1 MVIKSQSFHASVKS
15 NMFQVFQ
22 NEANKTTEP
31 RRFSGK
37 IKKLQF
43 SKKWLFRLLV
53 WTNFLRCATSLL
65 IFLLHDSS
73 SITKNL
79 EKSEKFK
86 IFSRLGLRKFSRKS
100 DKKEWRGD
108 KYSEPSGQSVF
119 NGVLWRKKQLLH
131 SIP

>member
-1 MVIKSQSFHASVKS
+1 MIIQAISL
-15 NMFQVFQ
+15 N
-22 NEANKTTEP
+22 
-31 RRFSGK
+31 
-37 IKKLQF
+37 QF
-43 SKKWLFRLLV
+43 F
-53 WTNFLRCATSLL
+53 TLRHLSTHF
-65 IFLLHDSS
+65 FLLHDSS

-119 NGVLWRKKQLLH
+119 NGVL
-131 SIP
+131 